1 MGIIRNK
8 QLMLPED
15 LSEEV
20 IWVIGKSF
28 STSLPSFSDMTQ
40 RLNLKFVF
48 LCTKVMKLFY
58 FRMI

>member
-20 IWVIGKSF
+20 IWVMA
-28 STSLPSFSDMTQ
+28 SLLF
-40 RLNLKFVF
+40 FF
-48 LCTKVMKLFY
+48 LIVYLFFY
-58 FRMI
+58 NC

>member
-20 IWVIGKSF
+20 IWVMA
-28 STSLPSFSDMTQ
+28 SLLFFFDSLFI
-40 RLNLKFVF
+40 F
-48 LCTKVMKLFY
+48 L
-58 FRMI
+58 

>member
-20 IWVIGKSF
+20 IWVMA
-28 STSLPSFSDMTQ
+28 SLLFFFFDSLFI
-40 RLNLKFVF
+40 F
-48 LCTKVMKLFY
+48 L
-58 FRMI
+58 